1 MCRVVSCPACGSVDS
16 RAPSSFPCV
25 LRLAL
30 LRFFSFF
37 ATTTITIVTSINHR
51 LRLLL
56 HALFFFFF
64 ISSPPSTSLQL
75 KKSQFQRK
83 EILFFCQATPNL
95 RISKFTKHSFFIFF
109 CTGSTSSLSTQL
121 LSLPSF
127 IQFFGGFDYSTIA
140 SFFETGQTGRRRH
153 QNSRNCINTT
163 RMPPFSPPTFH
174 STGSSISRTK

>member
-83 EILFFCQATPNL
+83 EILFFFARQPPTCESPNSQNIPFL
-95 RISKFTKHSFFIFF
+95 FSSVPAQHHHYRLNSSPCLHSFNFSGVSITVRSRV
-109 CTGSTSSLSTQL
+109 CKLKRK
-121 LSLPSF
+121 
-127 IQFFGGFDYSTIA
+127 YSPWNYRA
-140 SFFETGQTGRRRH
+140 FPH
-153 QNSRNCINTT
+153 NS
-163 RMPPFSPPTFH
+163 
-174 STGSSISRTK
+174 

>member
-1 MCRVVSCPACGSVDS
+1 LTNPLFAAMCRVVSCPACGSVDS

-83 EILFFCQATPNL
+83 EILFFLPGNPQPANLQIHKTFLFYFLLYRLNIIIIDSTPL
-95 RISKFTKHSFFIFF
+95 LAFIHSIFR
-109 CTGSTSSLSTQL
+109 
-121 LSLPSF
+121 
-127 IQFFGGFDYSTIA
+127 GFRLQYDREFVS
-140 SFFETGQTGRRRH
+140 
-153 QNSRNCINTT
+153 
-163 RMPPFSPPTFH
+163 
-174 STGSSISRTK
+174 